1 MKVTRFAIP
10 DLALIEPQV
19 FGDARGSFVM
29 TWQDEAF
36 RREIAN
42 VTFIQDNQ
50 SRSRQWTLRG
60 LHFQSRHTQGKLV
73 RCSTGRVWDI
83 AVDVR
88 RSSAT
93 FGHWAATE
101 LSEDNQHQLWIPP
114 GFAHGFLV
122 LSEIADIQYK
132 VTDRYDASS
141 EQTISWNDPAIGID
155 WPIPAGVQPI
165 LSAKDTVGT
174 PLATSAALP

>member
-1 MKVTRFAIP
+1 MKFTRLAIP
-10 DLALIEPQV
+10 DLVLIEPQV

-36 RREIAN
+36 RRGIAD

-73 RCSTGRVWDI
+73 RCSAGRVWDV

-88 RSSAT
+88 RASST

-122 LSEIADIQYK
+122 LSETADIQYK

-141 EQTISWNDPAIGID
+141 EQTIRWNDPAIGID
-155 WPIPAGVQPI
+155 WPIPAGVQPV
-165 LSAKDTVGT
+165 LSAKDTSGT
-174 PLATSAALP
+174 PLAMSAALP

>member
-1 MKVTRFAIP
+1 MKFTRLAIP
-10 DLALIEPQV
+10 DLVLIEPQV

-29 TWQDEAF
+29 TWQAEAF
-36 RREIAN
+36 RREIAD

-73 RCSTGRVWDI
+73 RCSAGRVWDV

-88 RSSAT
+88 RSSST
-93 FGHWAATE
+93 FGNWAATE

-122 LSEIADIQYK
+122 LSETADIQYK

-141 EQTISWNDPAIGID
+141 EQTIRWNDPAIGID
-155 WPIPAGVQPI
+155 WPIPAGVQPV
-165 LSAKDTVGT
+165 LSAKDTLGT
-174 PLATSAALP
+174 PLDMSAALP